1 MQMNWDFIV
10 ALATVLGV
18 IGGLI
23 SVGFLVYEV
32 RRNAQAIEGAT
43 VQSLMTLEAQVFSV
57 LAEHAALYTR
67 GCRDLDTLDEVE
79 LFKFQELVAVVM
91 SLSYSAYVQHQQNL
105 IDDEVWD
112 AYVNA
117 MVLRLDK
124 PGFLTSWRGIEMGYP
139 ASFRAVINA
148 RFPVAPPVA

>member
-1 MQMNWDFIV
+1 MNWDFVV
-10 ALATVLGV
+10 ALATVIGV

-57 LAEHAALYTR
+57 LADHATLYVQ
-67 GCRDLDTLDEVE
+67 GCGDINTLDDIER
-79 LFKFQELVAVVM
+79 FKFQELVAVVM
-91 SLSYSAYVQHQQNL
+91 SLTYSAYVQHQQNL

-117 MVLRLDK
+117 MFLRLAK
-124 PGFLTSWRGIEMGYP
+124 PGFLTSWRGIETGYP
-139 ASFRAVINA
+139 ASFRAVIDA
-148 RFPVAPPVA
+148 KFPIMPPAA